1 MKMKSVFS
9 SNIDGK
15 GRIVRGIGAL
25 ALLVGGV
32 FGFQVSAWLGCALL
46 VSGLFVAFE
55 AVFGWCGIR
64 ACGIKTKL

>member
-1 MKMKSVFS
+1 MKVKSFFS
-9 SNIDGK
+9 RNIDGK

-25 ALLVGGV
+25 VLLVCGV
-32 FGFQVSAWLGCALL
+32 FGFQASVWLGCALL